1 MPSPSSIK
9 GCDQSLLVSSENVYL
24 MDGKQKRYYVKANSE
39 YKIELVSALS
49 DNGAGDV
56 IETFAPFQET
66 HPSLSGKPVSFTA
79 VDDIT
84 APRLYSGKA
93 RFKIYSP
100 DGLFPEREFEGG
112 AGFRNSAA

>member
-1 MPSPSSIK
+1 M
-9 GCDQSLLVSSENVYL
+9 LVPSENVYL

-100 DGLFPEREFEGG
+100 
-112 AGFRNSAA
+112 